1 MKLPHAAAIRV
12 QPVLGPRAAGMIARV
27 ARLAQG
33 WGIVLA
39 LHGVTRLAQG
49 WITRLAQGWI
59 TRLALH
65 EAIRLRQGLG
75 TRLAQRRVSQAI

>member
-1 MKLPHAAAIRV
+1 MKLPRAAAAIRV

-49 WITRLAQGWI
+49 WITRLALHEVTRLRRGWG
-59 TRLALH
+59 TRLAL
-65 EAIRLRQGLG
+65 
-75 TRLAQRRVSQAI
+75 RRVSQAI